1 MDLIKLKEQL
11 LDMGKRI
18 GLQVQEETAQNIT
31 LHSQI
36 TAKDYFDNSIYF
48 RLVVYSSGTLHMFL
62 TFDEIERTYD
72 NLYLINNFN
81 AENPWFKA
89 YITNIN
95 DKDYL
100 ELHYVA
106 LGLEKEAQVLDSF
119 GFLLNDLLSE
129 NTLKYLN
136 PILHGDI
143 N

>member
-11 LDMGKRI
+11 LAMGKGI
-18 GLQVQEETAQNIT
+18 GLQVQEETAESLT

-48 RLVVYSSGTLHMFL
+48 RLVVFASGTLHIFL
-62 TFDEIERTYD
+62 TFNEMERTYD

-81 AENPWFKA
+81 AENPWFRA

-100 ELHYVA
+100 ELHYASVA
-106 LGLEKEAQVLDSF
+106 LEKEADVLDSF
-119 GFLLNDLLSE
+119 GFLLNNLLSE
-129 NTLKYLN
+129 DTLKYLR
-136 PILHGDI
+136 PIL
-143 N
+143 NSEN